1 VQICSQY
8 RMSIEKKIQALCHSV
23 HRLQEVSRDQDM
35 QRKIEGENPWFV
47 GRFVDQAIENLRSQ
61 WLNEQVLQ
69 EIVAHY
75 HLNSPINKR
84 LALIFAGNIPLSGM
98 HDFICGYLTGCHIQI
113 KLSSKDRQLWGLF
126 FHEMQQMDDTFT
138 GQIQVV
144 EKVKDFDTIIATG
157 SDTTFPYFAHYFS
170 AYSNIL
176 RRNRNSLAVLRGDE
190 SEEQLQALADD
201 ILLYFGLGCRNVS
214 HILIPHDFPPESLLP
229 HFSRYSWL
237 HQHTRY
243 MNNYDYQ
250 RTLLMMNQV
259 PHVANEQ
266 VILTE
271 NANIPSPISVLYFSR
286 YHSSDEIIQYYSTNK
301 DKIQCVV
308 SAYSLEGIPTTKPG
322 LAQQPHWNDYADG
335 IDTIQF
341 LLS

>member
-1 VQICSQY
+1 MQICSQY
-8 RMSIEKKIQALCHSV
+8 YMSIEKKIQALCHSG
-23 HRLQEVSRDQDM
+23 HRLQEICRDDDM
-35 QRKIEGENPWFV
+35 RRKIEGENPWFV
-47 GRFVDQAIENLRSQ
+47 GQFVDQAIDTLRTQ
-61 WLNEQVLQ
+61 LLNEQVLQ
-69 EIVAHY
+69 EIVTHY
-75 HLNSPINKR
+75 HLNSSVNKR
-84 LALIFAGNIPLSGM
+84 LALILAGNIPLSGM
-98 HDFICGYLTGCHIQI
+98 HDFICGYLTGCHVQI
-113 KLSSKDRQLWGLF
+113 KLSSKDRQLFTLF
-126 FHEMQQMDDTFT
+126 FREMQQEDELFS

-157 SDTTFPYFAHYFS
+157 SDTTFPYFSHYFS

-176 RRNRNSLAVLRGDE
+176 RRNRNAVAVLRGDE
-190 SEEQLQALADD
+190 SDEQLQALAHDVFM
-201 ILLYFGLGCRNVS
+201 YFGLGCRNVS
-214 HILIPHDFPPESLLP
+214 HILLPPNFAPESLLP
-229 HFSRYSWL
+229 HFTRYSWF

-271 NANIPSPISVLYFSR
+271 NHSIPSPISVLYYSR
-286 YHSSDEIIQYYSTNK
+286 YRSSDELNQFILANR

-308 SAYSLEGIPTTKPG
+308 SAHTIEGIPSVLPG
-322 LAQQPHWNDYADG
+322 SAQCPRWNDYADG
-335 IDTIQF
+335 MDTIQF